1 MTSGICDVASSPRT
15 AAAVIAWR
23 LRAADSAACAAP
35 DGQLPP
41 CGSHMP
47 DDQHSEH
54 VAVARCQ
61 MRSQE
66 VHRQGMNICLLWW
79 CWYRHNVM
87 ERHVQLNVMERHV
100 QLKPQ
105 SMQ

>member
-1 MTSGICDVASSPRT
+1 MDSS
-15 AAAVIAWR
+15 
-23 LRAADSAACAAP
+23 
-35 DGQLPP
+35 LPVEVR
-41 CGSHMP
+41 CLMS
-47 DDQHSEH
+47 QHSEH

-66 VHRQGMNICLLWW
+66 VHRQGMNICLQWW

-87 ERHVQLNVMERHV
+87 ERHVQLNVMERLVQLNVMERHV

-105 SMQ
+105 STQ